1 MANDSGYKAL
11 VEKMGAVYAEMK
23 KMCDDANDSGEGMSD
38 ALEAKYSALK
48 MQYASLTAQRQRSD
62 ELMNVGAGF
71 KAEAP
76 EAAKQIRNLPGAE
89 NASNKSG
96 RNTETDEYRNAWG
109 SYIRSGE
116 YTNPMEI
123 RAISEASGGTVL
135 PPLEFHNAITT
146 RLKTMTAIRQL
157 AKVISIGSYAR
168 EFATDN
174 AAGTATFAT
183 EGGTITETGQ
193 TFQKVTLTPKKLT
206 ALLQVSNELV
216 DDAPARGA
224 GFSIESIL
232 TESFAR
238 LFAQAEEA
246 AFVGPTAVTNGPS
259 NPLLGA
265 SVANVTIATG
275 KTTATAGGTTLLA
288 SEVIDWVY
296 SLARQY
302 RTNASILVHDATLGK
317 LRQLGSLNGSV
328 NYFWQNSGALG
339 EPDRLMGIPVYT
351 SAAMPVM
358 ASATKIGVIGD
369 FGNYSVLAE
378 RGTYSMRVLKELY
391 AGTGQTG
398 YLATNRVD
406 FSITLKDAFSVLA
419 TAT

>member
-71 KAEAP
+71 KADAP
-76 EAAKQIRNLPGAE
+76 EAAKQVRHLPGVE

-96 RNTETDEYRNAWG
+96 RNTETAEYGNAWG

-174 AAGTATFAT
+174 AAGTATFAA
-183 EGGTITETGQ
+183 EGGSITETGQ

-275 KTTATAGGTTLLA
+275 KTTATAGGLTLLA

-296 SLARQY
+296 SLPRQY
-302 RTNASILVHDATLGK
+302 RTNASILVHDGTLGK

>member
-76 EAAKQIRNLPGAE
+76 EAPKQVRNLPGIE
-89 NASNKSG
+89 NASNKSA

-109 SYIRSGE
+109 SYLRNGE

-146 RLKTMTAIRQL
+146 KLKTMTAIRQL
-157 AKVISIGSYAR
+157 PKVVTIGSYAR
-168 EFATDN
+168 EWAVESATGS
-174 AAGTATFAT
+174 ASWAAEAGTIADVSPTYA
-183 EGGTITETGQ
+183 
-193 TFQKVTLTPKKLT
+193 KVTLTPAKLT
-206 ALLQVSNELV
+206 ALVKVSNELAE
-216 DDAPARGA
+216 DAPARGP

-232 TESFAR
+232 TEQFAR
-238 LFAQAEEA
+238 MFAQAEET
-246 AFVGPTAVTNGPS
+246 AFCATASVSNGPQ
-259 NPLLGA
+259 NPLLSSGA
-265 SVANVTIATG
+265 AIATG
-275 KTTATAGGTTLLA
+275 ATTATNATITA
-288 SEVIDWVY
+288 ANVIDWVY
-296 SLARQY
+296 SLPRQY

-317 LRQLGSLNGSV
+317 LRQLGSVGGTV

-339 EPDRLMGIPVYT
+339 EPDRLMGIPVYA
-351 SAAMPVM
+351 SAAMPVQ
-358 ASATKIGVIGD
+358 ATTAKIGVIGD

-378 RGTYSMRVLKELY
+378 RGSYSMRVLKELF
-391 AGTGQTG
+391 AVNSQTG
-398 YLATNRVD
+398 YIATTRCDFAVTLA
-406 FSITLKDAFSVLA
+406 DAFRVLICPA
-419 TAT
+419 

>member
-76 EAAKQIRNLPGAE
+76 EAAKQVRNLPGIE
-89 NASNKSG
+89 NASNKSA
-96 RNTETDEYRNAWG
+96 RNTETEEYRNAWG

-146 RLKTMTAIRQL
+146 KLKTMTAIRQI

-168 EFATDN
+168 EFAVESTTGS
-174 AAGTATFAT
+174 AAWAAEAASFTESGSTFS
-183 EGGTITETGQ
+183 
-193 TFQKVTLTPKKLT
+193 KVTLTPAKLT
-206 ALLQVSNELV
+206 GLLKVSNELV

-232 TESFAR
+232 TEQFAR
-238 LFAQAEEA
+238 MFAQAEET
-246 AFVGPTAVTNGPS
+246 AFCATASVTSGPQ
-259 NPLLGA
+259 NPLLSSGA
-265 SVANVTIATG
+265 GISTG
-275 KTTATAGGTTLLA
+275 KTTASNSAITAA
-288 SEVIDWVY
+288 EVIDWVY

-317 LRQLGSLNGSV
+317 LRQLGSLAGTV

-339 EPDRLMGIPVYT
+339 EPDRLMGIPVYA
-351 SAAMPVM
+351 SAAMPTI
-358 ASATKIGVIGD
+358 ATTAKIGVIGD

-391 AGTGQTG
+391 ASTGQTG
-398 YLATNRVD
+398 YLAVTRCD
-406 FSITLKDAFSVLA
+406 FGITLPSAFSVLA
-419 TAT
+419 CAT

>member
-71 KAEAP
+71 KADAP
-76 EAAKQIRNLPGAE
+76 EAAKQVRHLPGAE

-146 RLKTMTAIRQL
+146 KLKTMTAIRQI
-157 AKVISIGSYAR
+157 AKVISIGSFAR
-168 EFATDN
+168 EFAVESTTGS
-174 AAGTATFAT
+174 AAWAAEAGSFSESGSTFA
-183 EGGTITETGQ
+183 
-193 TFQKVTLTPKKLT
+193 KVTLTPAKLT
-206 ALLQVSNELV
+206 GLLKVSNELV
-216 DDAPARGA
+216 EDAPARGA

-232 TESFAR
+232 TEQFAR
-238 LFAQAEEA
+238 MFAQAEET
-246 AFVGPTAVTNGPS
+246 AFCATASVTSGPQ
-259 NPLLGA
+259 NPLLSSGA
-265 SVANVTIATG
+265 GISTG
-275 KTTATAGGTTLLA
+275 KTTATSGGLTLLA

-296 SLARQY
+296 SLPRQY
-302 RTNASILVHDATLGK
+302 RTNASILVHDGTLGK
-317 LRQLGSLNGSV
+317 LRQLGALNGSV

-378 RGTYSMRVLKELY
+378 RGSYSMRVLKELY
-391 AGTGQTG
+391 AANGQTG
-398 YLATNRVD
+398 YIASNRVD
-406 FSITLKDAFSVLA
+406 FAVTLPSAFSVLA

>member
-76 EAAKQIRNLPGAE
+76 ESPKQVRHLPGAE
-89 NASNKSG
+89 NASNKSA
-96 RNTETDEYRNAWG
+96 RNTETEEYRNAWG
-109 SYIRSGE
+109 SYLRSGE

-146 RLKTMTAIRQL
+146 KLKTMTAIRQI

-168 EFATDN
+168 EFAVDDT
-174 AAGTATFAT
+174 AGTANFKA
-183 EGGTITETGQ
+183 EAAAYVESGQ
-193 TFQKVTLTPKKLT
+193 TYTKVTLTPKKLT
-206 ALLQVSNELV
+206 GLLKVSNELV
-216 DDAPARGA
+216 EDAPARGA
-224 GFSIESIL
+224 GFSIEAIL

-238 LFAQAEEA
+238 MFAQAEET
-246 AFVGPTAVTNGPS
+246 AFCATSAVSDGPA
-259 NPLLGA
+259 NPLLSTGA
-265 SVANVTIATG
+265 AITTG
-275 KTTATAGGTTLLA
+275 KTTASNSVITAA
-288 SEVIDWVY
+288 EVIDWVY

-317 LRQLGSLNGSV
+317 LRQLGALAGTV

-339 EPDRLMGIPVYT
+339 EPDRLMGIPVYA
-351 SAAMPVM
+351 SAAMPTI
-358 ASATKIGVIGD
+358 ATTAKIGVIGD

-391 AGTGQTG
+391 AANGQTG
-398 YLATNRVD
+398 YIASNRVD
-406 FSITLKDAFSVLA
+406 FTVTLPSAFSVLA
-419 TAT
+419 CAT

>member
-11 VEKMGAVYAEMK
+11 VQKMGAIYAEMK

-71 KAEAP
+71 KADAP
-76 EAAKQIRNLPGAE
+76 EAAKQVRNIPGVE

-96 RNTETDEYRNAWG
+96 RNTETAEYGNAWG

-146 RLKTMTAIRQL
+146 KLKTMTAIRQI
-157 AKVISIGSYAR
+157 AKVITIGSYSR
-168 EFATDN
+168 EFAVESTTGS
-174 AAGTATFAT
+174 AAWAAEAASFTESGSTFA
-183 EGGTITETGQ
+183 
-193 TFQKVTLTPKKLT
+193 KVTLTPAKLT
-206 ALLQVSNELV
+206 GLLKVSNELV
-216 DDAPARGA
+216 EDAPARGA
-224 GFSIESIL
+224 GFSIEAIL
-232 TESFAR
+232 TEQFAR
-238 LFAQAEEA
+238 MFAQAEET
-246 AFVGPTAVTNGPS
+246 AFCATSAVTSGPQ
-259 NPLLGA
+259 NPLLSSGA
-265 SVANVTIATG
+265 GINTG
-275 KTTATAGGTTLLA
+275 KTTAGVAAVTAA
-288 SEVIDWVY
+288 EVIDWVY

-317 LRQLGSLNGSV
+317 LRQLGSLAGTV

-339 EPDRLMGIPVYT
+339 EPDRLMGIPVYA
-351 SAAMPVM
+351 SAAMPTM
-358 ASATKIGVIGD
+358 GTGNKIGVIGD

-391 AGTGQTG
+391 AANGQTG
-398 YLATNRVD
+398 YIASNRDDFAVTLPSA
-406 FSITLKDAFSVLA
+406 FSILA
-419 TAT
+419 NA

>member
-76 EAAKQIRNLPGAE
+76 EAAKQVRHLPGAE
-89 NASNKSG
+89 NASNKSA
-96 RNTETDEYRNAWG
+96 RNTDTDEYRNAWG

-116 YTNPMEI
+116 YTNPLEI

-146 RLKTMTAIRQL
+146 RLKTMTAIRQI
-157 AKVISIGSYAR
+157 AKVVTIGSYAR
-168 EFATDN
+168 EFAVDDTAGSATW
-174 AAGTATFAT
+174 AAEAASF
-183 EGGTITETGQ
+183 TETGQ
-193 TFQKVTLTPKKLT
+193 TYKKVTLTPAKLT
-206 ALLQVSNELV
+206 ALLKVSNELV
-216 DDAPARGA
+216 EDAPARGA

-238 LFAQAEEA
+238 MFAQAEET
-246 AFVGPTAVTNGPS
+246 AFCATASVTSGPQ
-259 NPLLGA
+259 NPLLSSGA
-265 SVANVTIATG
+265 GITTG
-275 KTTATAGGTTLLA
+275 KTTASNSAITAA
-288 SEVIDWVY
+288 EVIDWVY
-296 SLARQY
+296 SLPRQY
-302 RTNASILVHDATLGK
+302 RANASILVHDATLGK
-317 LRQLGSLNGSV
+317 LRQLSAVSSSGLT

-339 EPDRLMGIPVYT
+339 EPDRLMGIPVYA

-358 ASATKIGVIGD
+358 ATTAKIGVIGD

-391 AGTGQTG
+391 ASTGQTG
-398 YLATNRVD
+398 YLAATRCD
-406 FSITLKDAFSVLA
+406 FSVTLSEAFKVLA
-419 TAT
+419 CAT

>member
-1 MANDSGYKAL
+1 MAQDSGYKAL

-76 EAAKQIRNLPGAE
+76 EAAKQVRHLPGAE
-89 NASNKSG
+89 NASSKSG
-96 RNTETDEYRNAWG
+96 RNTDTDEYRNAWG

-116 YTNPMEI
+116 YTNPLEI

-146 RLKTMTAIRQL
+146 RLKTMTAIRQI
-157 AKVISIGSYAR
+157 AKVVTIGSYAR
-168 EFATDN
+168 EFAVDDTAGSATW
-174 AAGTATFAT
+174 AAEAASF
-183 EGGTITETGQ
+183 TETGQ
-193 TFQKVTLTPKKLT
+193 TYKKVTLTPAKLT
-206 ALLQVSNELV
+206 ALLKVSNELV
-216 DDAPARGA
+216 EDAPARGA

-238 LFAQAEEA
+238 MFAQAEET
-246 AFVGPTAVTNGPS
+246 AFCATASVTSGPQ
-259 NPLLGA
+259 NPLLSSGA
-265 SVANVTIATG
+265 GITTG
-275 KTTATAGGTTLLA
+275 KTTASNSAITAA
-288 SEVIDWVY
+288 EVIDWVY
-296 SLARQY
+296 SLPRQY
-302 RTNASILVHDATLGK
+302 RANASILVHDATLGK
-317 LRQLGSLNGSV
+317 LRQLSAVSSSGLT

-339 EPDRLMGIPVYT
+339 EPDRLMGIPVYA

-358 ASATKIGVIGD
+358 ATTAKIGVIGD

-391 AGTGQTG
+391 ASTGQTG
-398 YLATNRVD
+398 YLAATRCD
-406 FSITLKDAFSVLA
+406 FSVTLSEAFKVLA
-419 TAT
+419 CAT

>member
-62 ELMNVGAGF
+62 ELMNVGASF
-71 KAEAP
+71 KADAP
-76 EAAKQIRNLPGAE
+76 EAPKQVRHLPGAE
-89 NASNKSG
+89 NASSKFG
-96 RNTETDEYRNAWG
+96 RNTDTDEYRNAWG

-116 YTNPMEI
+116 YTNPLEI

-146 RLKTMTAIRQL
+146 RLKTMTAIRQI
-157 AKVISIGSYAR
+157 AKVVTIGSYAR
-168 EFATDN
+168 EFAVDDTAGSATW
-174 AAGTATFAT
+174 AAEAASF
-183 EGGTITETGQ
+183 TETGQ
-193 TFQKVTLTPKKLT
+193 TFKKVTLTPAKLT
-206 ALLQVSNELV
+206 ALLKVSNELV
-216 DDAPARGA
+216 EDAPARGA

-238 LFAQAEEA
+238 MFAQAEET
-246 AFVGPTAVTNGPS
+246 AFCATSAVTSGPQ
-259 NPLLGA
+259 NPLLSSGA
-265 SVANVTIATG
+265 GITTG
-275 KTTATAGGTTLLA
+275 KTTASNSAITAA
-288 SEVIDWVY
+288 EVIDWVY
-296 SLARQY
+296 SLPRQY
-302 RTNASILVHDATLGK
+302 RANASILVHDATLGK
-317 LRQLGSLNGSV
+317 LRALGAVGGTV

-339 EPDRLMGIPVYT
+339 EPDRLMGIPVYA

-358 ASATKIGVIGD
+358 ATTAKIGVIGD

-391 AGTGQTG
+391 AASGQTG
-398 YLATNRVD
+398 YIASTRCD
-406 FSITLKDAFSVLA
+406 FTVTLSEAFKVLA
-419 TAT
+419 CAT

>member
-62 ELMNVGAGF
+62 ELMNVGASF
-71 KAEAP
+71 KADAP
-76 EAAKQIRNLPGAE
+76 EAAKQVRHLPGAE
-89 NASNKSG
+89 NASSKFG
-96 RNTETDEYRNAWG
+96 RNTDTDEYRNAWG

-116 YTNPMEI
+116 YTNPLEI

-146 RLKTMTAIRQL
+146 RLKTMTAIRQI
-157 AKVISIGSYAR
+157 AKVVTIGSYAR
-168 EFATDN
+168 EFAVDDTAGSATW
-174 AAGTATFAT
+174 AAEAASF
-183 EGGTITETGQ
+183 TETGQ
-193 TFQKVTLTPKKLT
+193 TFKKVTLTPAKLT
-206 ALLQVSNELV
+206 ALLKVSNELV
-216 DDAPARGA
+216 EDAPARGA

-238 LFAQAEEA
+238 MFAQAEET
-246 AFVGPTAVTNGPS
+246 AFCATSAVTSGPQ
-259 NPLLGA
+259 NPLLSSGA
-265 SVANVTIATG
+265 GITTG
-275 KTTATAGGTTLLA
+275 KTTASNSAITAA
-288 SEVIDWVY
+288 EVIDWVY
-296 SLARQY
+296 SLPRQY
-302 RTNASILVHDATLGK
+302 RANASILVHDATLGK
-317 LRQLGSLNGSV
+317 LRALGAVGGTV

-339 EPDRLMGIPVYT
+339 EPDRLMGIPVYA

-358 ASATKIGVIGD
+358 ATTAKIGVIGD

-391 AGTGQTG
+391 AASGQTG
-398 YLATNRVD
+398 YIASTRCD
-406 FSITLKDAFSVLA
+406 FTVTLSEAFKVLA
-419 TAT
+419 CAT

>member
-76 EAAKQIRNLPGAE
+76 EAPKQVRNLPGIE

-146 RLKTMTAIRQL
+146 KLKTMTAIRQI

-168 EFATDN
+168 EFAVESTTGS
-174 AAGTATFAT
+174 AAWAAEAASFTESGSTFA
-183 EGGTITETGQ
+183 
-193 TFQKVTLTPKKLT
+193 KVTLTPAKLT
-206 ALLQVSNELV
+206 GLLKVSNELV
-216 DDAPARGA
+216 EDAPARGA
-224 GFSIESIL
+224 GFSIETIL
-232 TESFAR
+232 TEQFAR
-238 LFAQAEEA
+238 MFAQAEET
-246 AFVGPTAVTNGPS
+246 AFCATSSVTSGPQ
-259 NPLLGA
+259 NPLLSSGA
-265 SVANVTIATG
+265 GISTG
-275 KTTATAGGTTLLA
+275 KTTASNSVITAA
-288 SEVIDWVY
+288 EVIDWVY

-317 LRQLGSLNGSV
+317 LRQLGALAGTV

-339 EPDRLMGIPVYT
+339 EPDRLMGIPVYA
-351 SAAMPVM
+351 SAAMPTI
-358 ASATKIGVIGD
+358 ATTAKIGVIGD

-391 AGTGQTG
+391 AANGQTG
-398 YLATNRVD
+398 YIASNRVD
-406 FSITLKDAFSVLA
+406 FAVTLPSAFSVLA
-419 TAT
+419 CAV

>member
-62 ELMNVGAGF
+62 ELMNVGASF

-76 EAAKQIRNLPGAE
+76 EAAKQVRNLPGIE
-89 NASNKSG
+89 NASNKSA
-96 RNTETDEYRNAWG
+96 RNTETEEYRNAWG
-109 SYIRSGE
+109 SYLRNGE

-146 RLKTMTAIRQL
+146 KLKTMTAIRQL
-157 AKVISIGSYAR
+157 TKVVTIGSYAR
-168 EFATDN
+168 EWAVENATGS
-174 AAGTATFAT
+174 ASWAAEAGTIADVSPTYA
-183 EGGTITETGQ
+183 
-193 TFQKVTLTPKKLT
+193 KVTLTPAKLT
-206 ALLQVSNELV
+206 ALVKVSNELAE
-216 DDAPARGA
+216 DAPARGP

-232 TESFAR
+232 TEQFAR
-238 LFAQAEEA
+238 MFAQAEES
-246 AFVGPTAVTNGPS
+246 AFCATASVSNGPQ
-259 NPLLGA
+259 NPLLSTGA
-265 SVANVTIATG
+265 GITTG
-275 KTTATAGGTTLLA
+275 ATTATNATITA
-288 SEVIDWVY
+288 ANVVDWVY
-296 SLARQY
+296 SLPRQY

-317 LRQLGSLNGSV
+317 LRQLASIATGTV

-339 EPDRLMGIPVYT
+339 EPDRLMGIPVYA
-351 SAAMPVM
+351 SAAMPTIA
-358 ASATKIGVIGD
+358 ASTKIGVIGD

-378 RGTYSMRVLKELY
+378 RGSYSMRVLKELF
-391 AGTGQTG
+391 AVNSQTG
-398 YLATNRVD
+398 YIATTRCDFAVTLA
-406 FSITLKDAFSVLA
+406 DAFRVLA
-419 TAT
+419 CPA

>member
-1 MANDSGYKAL
+1 MANDSGYASL
-11 VEKMGAVYAEMK
+11 VQKMGAIYAEMK

-71 KAEAP
+71 KADAP
-76 EAAKQIRNLPGAE
+76 EAAKQVRNIPGIE
-89 NASNKSG
+89 NASNKSA
-96 RNTETDEYRNAWG
+96 RNTETEEYRNAWG

-146 RLKTMTAIRQL
+146 KLKTMTAIRQI

-168 EFATDN
+168 EFAVESTTGS
-174 AAGTATFAT
+174 AAWAAEAASFTESGSTFA
-183 EGGTITETGQ
+183 
-193 TFQKVTLTPKKLT
+193 KVTLTPAKLT
-206 ALLQVSNELV
+206 GLLKVSNELV
-216 DDAPARGA
+216 EDAPARGA

-232 TESFAR
+232 TEQFAR
-238 LFAQAEEA
+238 MFAQAEET
-246 AFVGPTAVTNGPS
+246 AFCATSSVSSGPQ
-259 NPLLGA
+259 NPLLSSGA
-265 SVANVTIATG
+265 GISTG
-275 KTTATAGGTTLLA
+275 KTTTAVAAVTA
-288 SEVIDWVY
+288 AEVIDWVY

-317 LRQLGSLNGSV
+317 LRQLGALAGTV

-339 EPDRLMGIPVYT
+339 EPDRLMGIPVYA
-351 SAAMPVM
+351 SAAMPIM
-358 ASATKIGVIGD
+358 GTGNKIGVIGD

-391 AGTGQTG
+391 AANGQTG
-398 YLATNRVD
+398 YIASNRVD
-406 FSITLKDAFSVLA
+406 FAVTLPSAFSILA
-419 TAT
+419 NA

>member
-71 KAEAP
+71 KADAP
-76 EAAKQIRNLPGAE
+76 EAPKQVRNLPGIE
-89 NASNKSG
+89 NASNKSA
-96 RNTETDEYRNAWG
+96 RNTDTDEYRNAWG

-146 RLKTMTAIRQL
+146 RLKTMTAIRQI
-157 AKVISIGSYAR
+157 AKVVTIGSYAR
-168 EFATDN
+168 EFAVDDTAGSATW
-174 AAGTATFAT
+174 AAEAASF
-183 EGGTITETGQ
+183 TETGQ
-193 TFQKVTLTPKKLT
+193 TFKKVTLTPAKLT
-206 ALLQVSNELV
+206 ALLKVSNELV
-216 DDAPARGA
+216 EDAPARGA

-238 LFAQAEEA
+238 MFAQAEES
-246 AFVGPTAVTNGPS
+246 AFCATASVTSGPQ
-259 NPLLGA
+259 NPLLSSGA
-265 SVANVTIATG
+265 GITTG
-275 KTTATAGGTTLLA
+275 KTTASNSAITAA
-288 SEVIDWVY
+288 EVIDWVY
-296 SLARQY
+296 SLPRQY
-302 RTNASILVHDATLGK
+302 RANASILVHDATLGK
-317 LRQLGSLNGSV
+317 LRQLGSVSGTSSV

-339 EPDRLMGIPVYT
+339 EPDRLMGIPVYA

-358 ASATKIGVIGD
+358 ATTAKIGVIGD

-391 AGTGQTG
+391 ASTGQTG
-398 YLATNRVD
+398 YLAATRCD
-406 FSITLKDAFSVLA
+406 FSVTLSEAFKVLA
-419 TAT
+419 CAT

>member
-1 MANDSGYKAL
+1 MANDSGYASL
-11 VEKMGAVYAEMK
+11 VQKMGAIYAEMK

-76 EAAKQIRNLPGAE
+76 ESPKQVRHLPGLE
-89 NASNKSG
+89 NASNKSA
-96 RNTETDEYRNAWG
+96 RNTETEEYRNAWG

-146 RLKTMTAIRQL
+146 RLKTMTAIRQI

-168 EFATDN
+168 EFAVDD
-174 AAGTATFAT
+174 AAGTAAFSA
-183 EGGTITETGQ
+183 EAGTIAETGQ
-193 TFQKVTLTPKKLT
+193 TFTKVTLTPKKLT
-206 ALLQVSNELV
+206 ALLKVSNELV
-216 DDAPARGA
+216 EDAPARGA

-238 LFAQAEEA
+238 LFAQTEET
-246 AFVGPTAVTNGPS
+246 AFCATSAVSNGPA
-259 NPLLGA
+259 NPLLSSGA
-265 SVANVTIATG
+265 AIATG
-275 KTTATAGGTTLLA
+275 KTTASNSAVTAA
-288 SEVIDWVY
+288 EVIDWVY

-302 RTNASILVHDATLGK
+302 RTNASILVNDATLGK
-317 LRQLGSLNGSV
+317 LRQLGSLAGTV

-339 EPDRLMGIPVYT
+339 EPDRLMGIPVYA
-351 SAAMPVM
+351 SAAMPTI
-358 ASATKIGVIGD
+358 ATTAKIGVIGD

-391 AGTGQTG
+391 AANGQTG
-398 YLATNRVD
+398 YIASNRVD
-406 FSITLKDAFSVLA
+406 FTVTLPDAFKVLA
-419 TAT
+419 CAV

>member
-62 ELMNVGAGF
+62 ELMNVGASF
-71 KAEAP
+71 KADAP
-76 EAAKQIRNLPGAE
+76 EAAKQVRHLPGAE
-89 NASNKSG
+89 NASSKFG
-96 RNTETDEYRNAWG
+96 RNTDTDEYRNAWG

-116 YTNPMEI
+116 YTNPLEI

-146 RLKTMTAIRQL
+146 RLKTMTAIRQIS
-157 AKVISIGSYAR
+157 KVVTIGSYAR
-168 EFATDN
+168 EFAVDDTAGSATW
-174 AAGTATFAT
+174 AAEAASF
-183 EGGTITETGQ
+183 TETGQ
-193 TFQKVTLTPKKLT
+193 TFKKVTLTPAKLT
-206 ALLQVSNELV
+206 ALLKVSNELV
-216 DDAPARGA
+216 EDAPARGA

-238 LFAQAEEA
+238 MFAQAEET
-246 AFVGPTAVTNGPS
+246 AFCATASVTSGPQ
-259 NPLLGA
+259 NPLLSSGA
-265 SVANVTIATG
+265 GITTG
-275 KTTATAGGTTLLA
+275 KTTASNSAITAA
-288 SEVIDWVY
+288 EVIEWVY
-296 SLARQY
+296 SLPRQY
-302 RTNASILVHDATLGK
+302 RANASILVHDATLGK
-317 LRQLGSLNGSV
+317 LRALSAVSSSGLT

-339 EPDRLMGIPVYT
+339 EPDRLMGIPVYA

-358 ASATKIGVIGD
+358 ATTAKIGVIGD

-391 AGTGQTG
+391 AASGQTG
-398 YLATNRVD
+398 YIASTRCDFTVTLSEAFKVFACAT
-406 FSITLKDAFSVLA
+406 
-419 TAT
+419 

>member
-11 VEKMGAVYAEMK
+11 VEKMGTVYAEMK

-71 KAEAP
+71 KADAP
-76 EAAKQIRNLPGAE
+76 DAAKQVRNLPGVE

-96 RNTETDEYRNAWG
+96 RNTETAEYGNAWG

-146 RLKTMTAIRQL
+146 KLKTMTAIRQI
-157 AKVISIGSYAR
+157 AKVITIGSYAR
-168 EFATDN
+168 EFAVENSTG
-174 AAGTATFAT
+174 AAAWAAEAGSFTESGSTF
-183 EGGTITETGQ
+183 G
-193 TFQKVTLTPKKLT
+193 KVTLTPAKLT
-206 ALLQVSNELV
+206 GLLKVSNELV

-224 GFSIESIL
+224 GFSIEAIL
-232 TESFAR
+232 TEQFAR
-238 LFAQAEEA
+238 MFAQAEET
-246 AFVGPTAVTNGPS
+246 AFCATASVTSGPQ
-259 NPLLGA
+259 NPLLSTGA
-265 SVANVTIATG
+265 GISTG
-275 KTTATAGGTTLLA
+275 KTTAAIAAVTAA
-288 SEVIDWVY
+288 EVIDWVY

-317 LRQLGSLNGSV
+317 LRQLGALAGTV

-339 EPDRLMGIPVYT
+339 EPDRLMGIPVYA
-351 SAAMPVM
+351 SAAMPTM
-358 ASATKIGVIGD
+358 ATGAKIGVIGD

-391 AGTGQTG
+391 AANGQTG
-398 YLATNRVD
+398 YIASNRVD
-406 FSITLKDAFSVLA
+406 FAVTLPSAFSVLA
-419 TAT
+419 NA

>member
-76 EAAKQIRNLPGAE
+76 EAAKQVRNLPGIE
-89 NASNKSG
+89 NASNKSA
-96 RNTETDEYRNAWG
+96 RNTETEEYRNAWG
-109 SYIRSGE
+109 SYLRNGE

-146 RLKTMTAIRQL
+146 KLKTMTAIRQL
-157 AKVISIGSYAR
+157 TKVVTIGSYAR
-168 EFATDN
+168 EWAVENATGS
-174 AAGTATFAT
+174 ASWAAEAGTIADVSPTYA
-183 EGGTITETGQ
+183 
-193 TFQKVTLTPKKLT
+193 KVTLTPAKLT
-206 ALLQVSNELV
+206 ALVKVSNELAE
-216 DDAPARGA
+216 DAPARGP

-232 TESFAR
+232 TEQFAR
-238 LFAQAEEA
+238 MFAQAEET
-246 AFVGPTAVTNGPS
+246 AFCATASVSNGPQ
-259 NPLLGA
+259 NPLLSTGA
-265 SVANVTIATG
+265 GITTG
-275 KTTATAGGTTLLA
+275 ATTATNATITA
-288 SEVIDWVY
+288 ANVVDWVY
-296 SLARQY
+296 SLPRQY

-317 LRQLGSLNGSV
+317 LRQLASIATGTV

-339 EPDRLMGIPVYT
+339 EPDRLMGIPVYA
-351 SAAMPVM
+351 SAAMPTI
-358 ASATKIGVIGD
+358 ATTAKIGVIGD

-391 AGTGQTG
+391 ASTGQTG
-398 YLATNRVD
+398 YLAVTRCD
-406 FSITLKDAFSVLA
+406 FGITLPSAFSVLA
-419 TAT
+419 CAT

>member
-1 MANDSGYKAL
+1 MANDSGYASL
-11 VEKMGAVYAEMK
+11 VQKMGAIYAEMK

-71 KAEAP
+71 KADAP
-76 EAAKQIRNLPGAE
+76 EAAKQVRNLPGVE

-96 RNTETDEYRNAWG
+96 RNTETAEYGNAWG

-146 RLKTMTAIRQL
+146 KLKTMTAIRQI

-168 EFATDN
+168 EFAVESTTGS
-174 AAGTATFAT
+174 AAWAAEAASFTESGSTFA
-183 EGGTITETGQ
+183 
-193 TFQKVTLTPKKLT
+193 KVTLTPAKLT
-206 ALLQVSNELV
+206 GLLKVSNELV

-232 TESFAR
+232 TEQFAR
-238 LFAQAEEA
+238 MFAQAEET
-246 AFVGPTAVTNGPS
+246 AFCATASVTSGPQ
-259 NPLLGA
+259 NPLLSSGA
-265 SVANVTIATG
+265 GISTG
-275 KTTATAGGTTLLA
+275 KTTASNNAITAA
-288 SEVIDWVY
+288 EVIDWVY

-317 LRQLGSLNGSV
+317 LRQLGALAGTV

-339 EPDRLMGIPVYT
+339 EPDRLMGIPVYA
-351 SAAMPVM
+351 SAAMPTI
-358 ASATKIGVIGD
+358 ATTAKIGVIGD

-391 AGTGQTG
+391 AANGQTG
-398 YLATNRVD
+398 YIASNRVD
-406 FSITLKDAFSVLA
+406 FTVTLPSAFSVLA
-419 TAT
+419 CAV